1 MWGLVVLVEGKL
13 RMVNRA
19 LLPQT
24 GSDHLGSFATDD
36 GTLSQN
42 NLDKQEPG
50 SNPTHNILQG

>member
-1 MWGLVVLVEGKL
+1 MVLVEGKL

-19 LLPQT
+19 LLPPT